1 MTNSTGMINN
11 PSNTPETIPPAAP
24 ILIEW
29 LPCADG
35 PVAILI
41 GNKPNT
47 KASDVMMIGRN
58 LNLAASIADCYQW
71 HALPSPLHGK
81 LNDQDGIFSQQT
93 NEHDQ
98 GYLYIDVVFDTG

>member
-1 MTNSTGMINN
+1 MLEDHKQNRDDNKPNI
-11 PSNTPETIPPAAP
+11 TPDTIPPAAP

-47 KASDVMMIGRN
+47 KASDVITIGRI
-58 LNLAASIADCYQW
+58 LNLAASMAASTRPCPAFLY
-71 HALPSPLHGK
+71 SK
-81 LNDQDGIFSQQT
+81 LYYKDGVFSQQ
-93 NEHDQ
+93 DR
-98 GYLYIDVVFDTG
+98 